1 MPSRCVTPLRAP
13 QRQRPMIEPS
23 IIQPSQSPP
32 ICWRIHVIMSSHQ
45 FEVPAGAAGL
55 LVIHRPPIQWRR
67 DVPQA

>member
-1 MPSRCVTPLRAP
+1 
-13 QRQRPMIEPS
+13 MIEPF